1 MTLSEKNFHRTG
13 VARWDVSEDQEPD
26 AREMYRSNLADWH
39 AVSGLKKGDSSSFF
53 TRNTFCKFDGYVIGC
68 GSSTGQILTRR
79 REEIRR
85 SSLDGFSIVLDLAGM
100 TGDVDGRDIDTP
112 AGNIH
117 FRDLARPSTL
127 QVKSLDVV
135 VLTVPRETAPDWLL
149 DGDFHGV
156 SIDGG
161 RAIGKLLAGHLA
173 STAVAA
179 PELSV
184 DDGVVAI
191 QAALVL
197 AERATLNSG
206 RLDSGK
212 TQAIYRSLRSSAVR
226 LIDRGLKNSAFSIEH
241 LTTELGVSRTT
252 LFRAFSPEGG
262 INLYIRLRRLQKA
275 REALLRR
282 IGHRPTISEIAHAH
296 GFVSDSHFSRAF
308 REVYGHPPGSAQEPS
323 ASVRP
328 AWTDQT
334 GIRYDLVL
342 DWVRG
347 DRTVCPANSVSR
359 N

>member
-1 MTLSEKNFHRTG
+1 MTLTEKNSARTG
-13 VARWDVSEDQEPD
+13 VARWDVSEVNEPD
-26 AREMYRSNLADWH
+26 AREMYRCSLADWH
-39 AVSGLKKGDSSSFF
+39 AVSGLKKDDGQSFF
-53 TRNTFCKFDGYVIGC
+53 TRNTFCKFDGHVIGR
-68 GSSTGQILTRR
+68 GSSTGQVLTRR

-85 SSLDGFSIVLDLAGM
+85 SSLDGFSIVLDLTGM
-100 TGDVDGRDIDTP
+100 TGDVDGRDVNTP
-112 AGNIH
+112 PGSIH
-117 FRDLARPSTL
+117 FRDLARPSIL
-127 QVKSLDVV
+127 KVKSLDVV
-135 VLTVPRETAPDWLL
+135 VLTIPREAAPDWLL

-191 QAALVL
+191 EAALVL

-212 TQAIYRSLRSSAVR
+212 SQAIYRSLRGSAVR
-226 LIDRGLKNSAFSIEH
+226 LIDQGLKNSTFSIGH
-241 LTTELGVSRTT
+241 LTAELGVSRTT

-262 INLYIRLRRLQKA
+262 INLYIKLRRLQKA
-275 REALLRR
+275 RDALIRR
-282 IGHRPTISEIAHAH
+282 VGHRPTVGEIAHAC
-296 GFVSDSHFSRAF
+296 GFVSESHFSRVF
-308 REVYGHPPGSAQEPS
+308 REVYGHPPGATLERDASPS
-323 ASVRP
+323 P
-328 AWTDQT
+328 PWTDQA

-347 DRTVCPANSVSR
+347 DRAVSPDGSFGP